1 MEENKKKKILKIT
14 LCTLGLILV
23 LMVGSLAVYN
33 ASIPGTAL
41 NKLLVSQPDFKFNFT
56 ESNTVTMNNPSN
68 NDKQDF
74 NFNVVASS
82 TDTNY
87 MFSIDYTVY
96 LKVNENNTISNDLVY
111 VELYDKNNNKLV
123 DKTKL
128 SDLTK
133 VTGKDNEYILKT
145 NNIQIFNESKTDDFV
160 LRYSYIN
167 NTKVNY
173 TKDDTSQTGTYK
185 SSGTFNMTVNVSM
198 DSFEYGKI
206 NSLSITTPPS
216 KTEYKE
222 GESFDKTGMVVKAN
236 LNNNK
241 SYEIKDYTISP
252 SGALTT
258 SNKEVTISYGGKS
271 VKQSISV
278 VVSGVTATEFA
289 EANVGQN
296 GLDEITHTID
306 DTLQVDS
313 KFATEYRYRG
323 ADDDVYNYI
332 YFNCNDIKDQ
342 NDDTCEK
349 WRIVGIIPTEDTN
362 GNVEK
367 RFKIVSNEEKSSNLW
382 NDTMKNDWTTAT
394 LNTYLNG
401 EYYNSL
407 VTSAKGIIGTT
418 TYYLGGYNF
427 NSING
432 IDYIWNL
439 ERANSNNAIV
449 YGENPIV
456 QKEANKKLALL
467 YFSDYAY
474 ASLSADSCT
483 NFAGECTSDNW
494 IKGHVAGNQLLL
506 NASGTDE
513 SSILVVLSSGIY
525 NGWATLESNEDGY
538 MYTYPTLTLKSDVKI
553 MSDDAD
559 GSYSNPYRISYN

>member
-23 LMVGSLAVYN
+23 LAIGSFAVYN

-56 ESNTVTMNNPSN
+56 ESNTVTMNNPSS

-74 NFNVVASS
+74 NFNVMASS

-87 MFSIDYTVY
+87 MFIIDYTVY

-111 VELYDKNNNKLV
+111 VELFDKSNNKLV

-145 NNIQIFNESKTDDFV
+145 NNIQMFNESKTYDYV

-167 NTKVNY
+167 NAKTEY
-173 TKDDTSQTGTYK
+173 SKDDTSQTGTYK

-206 NSLSITTPPS
+206 QSLSITTPPS
-216 KTEYKE
+216 KTEYNE

-258 SNKEVTISYGGKS
+258 SNTEVTISYGGKS
-271 VKQSISV
+271 IKQSISV
-278 VVSGVTATEFA
+278 VVPSRTATEFA
-289 EANVGQN
+289 QAKVGTD
-296 GLDEITHTID
+296 GLEQITHTID

-323 ADDDVYNYI
+323 GDTTVNNYVT
-332 YFNCNDIKDQ
+332 FNNE
-342 NDDTCEK
+342 T
-349 WRIVGIIPTEDTN
+349 WRIIGVMPTEDTN
-362 GNVEK
+362 GNVEN
-367 RFKIVSNEEKSSNLW
+367 RFKIIRDTSIGNKYW
-382 NDTMKNDWTTAT
+382 NTTEDTTTNSYNNWVTGT
-394 LNTYLNG
+394 LNTYLNND
-401 EYYNSL
+401 YYNTL
-407 VTSAKGIIGTT
+407 TTDAKNMIGTT
-418 TYYLGGYNF
+418 KYYLGGYNT
-427 NSING
+427 SEITS
-432 IDYIWNL
+432 DVMWQY
-439 ERANSNNAIV
+439 ERKNRSNRAGYY
-449 YGENPIV
+449 YGTNPIM
-456 QKEANKKLALL
+456 QNDANKKIALM
-467 YFSDYAY
+467 YASDYGY
-474 ASLSADSCT
+474 AASKECTSNLDNYDGSASCKTTNNWLDKSETTWLLPQYSDGSSSAFGVAGGFVFESDDVISSEYAVRPVLYLSSNVKISGGSGTSSDPYTLSAD
-483 NFAGECTSDNW
+483 
-494 IKGHVAGNQLLL
+494 
-506 NASGTDE
+506 
-513 SSILVVLSSGIY
+513 
-525 NGWATLESNEDGY
+525 
-538 MYTYPTLTLKSDVKI
+538 
-553 MSDDAD
+553 
-559 GSYSNPYRISYN
+559 

>member
-23 LMVGSLAVYN
+23 LAIGSFAVYN

-56 ESNTVTMNNPSN
+56 ESNTVTMNNPSS

-74 NFNVVASS
+74 NFNVMASS

-87 MFSIDYTVY
+87 MFNIDYTVY
-96 LKVNENNTISNDLVY
+96 LKVNENNTISNALVY
-111 VELYDKNNNKLV
+111 VELFDKSNNKLV

-145 NNIQIFNESKTDDFV
+145 NNIQMFNESKTYDYV

-167 NTKVNY
+167 NAKTEY
-173 TKDDTSQTGTYK
+173 SKDDTSQTGTYK

-206 NSLSITTPPS
+206 QSLSITTPPS
-216 KTEYKE
+216 KTEYNE

-258 SNKEVTISYGGKS
+258 SNKEVTISYGGKI

-278 VVSGVTATEFA
+278 VVPGVTATEFA
-289 EANVGQN
+289 QAKVGTD
-296 GLDEITHTID
+296 GLEPITHTID
-306 DTLQVDS
+306 NTLQVDS

-323 ADDDVYNYI
+323 GDSVVKNYVT
-332 YFNCNDIKDQ
+332 FNNE
-342 NDDTCEK
+342 T
-349 WRIVGIIPTEDTN
+349 WRIIGIIPTEDTS
-362 GNVEK
+362 GNVEN
-367 RFKIVSNEEKSSNLW
+367 RLKIIKDTSIGNKKWNETESNNW
-382 NDTMKNDWTTAT
+382 VTGT
-394 LNTYLNG
+394 LNTYLNND
-401 EYYNSL
+401 YYNTL
-407 VTSAKGIIGTT
+407 TTDAKNMIGTAK
-418 TYYLGGYNF
+418 YYLGGYKD
-427 NSING
+427 SKMTS
-432 IDYIWNL
+432 DVMWQY
-439 ERANSNNAIV
+439 ERKNEANRTEYY
-449 YGENPIV
+449 YGTNPIMQNDV
-456 QKEANKKLALL
+456 NKKIALM
-467 YFSDYAY
+467 YASDYGY
-474 ASLSADSCT
+474 AASK
-483 NFAGECTSDNW
+483 ECTSNLFDYSANCITTNNW
-494 IKGHVAGNQLLL
+494 LDKSANTWLLPQYSDVSYNAFYVRSAGYVYN
-506 NASGTDE
+506 
-513 SSILVVLSSGIY
+513 SSSVNDGEFAVRPVLSLSSNVKISGG
-525 NGWATLESNEDGY
+525 NGTTSSPY
-538 MYTYPTLTLKSDVKI
+538 QLTL
-553 MSDDAD
+553 
-559 GSYSNPYRISYN
+559 